1 MTPVQKAR
9 LVGFNASLTQRGVAV
24 TVQAGTKNFPAQAL
38 VEVVTEKTREQL
50 QLADD
55 QVSHVLHVRRDDLL
69 AQNVDR
75 KNVIEIGRADSAQT
89 YRVQH
94 FRDDAQRPAILF
106 FCVLS

>member
-1 MTPVQKAR
+1 MTPAQKAR
-9 LVGFNASLTQRGVAV
+9 LVGFNAALSQRGVSV
-24 TVQAGTKNFPAQAL
+24 TVQTGAENFLTLAL

-55 QVSHVLHVRRDDLL
+55 QVSHVLHIRRDVFG
-69 AQNVDR
+69 NVDR
-75 KNVIEIGRADSAQT
+75 KNVVEIERADSAQT

-106 FCVLS
+106 FCILA